1 MQKSDLENLKSIVK
15 PFLKDKK
22 LILDAKSPSYETLS
36 EQLSIFLEEISFNR
50 KAIHPAYDPI
60 FSHLLA
66 YAQLDTNRC
75 FKNYSRDYAKRFTEK
90 FFKESLLNQNNHKE
104 IYEEKFIRLIK
115 KNGKINLTANKII
128 NSEGIFK
135 NKILIDKSFI
145 EFLSNKTI
153 QLIIKK
159 TTISD
164 PSIEK
169 IFTEVRKII
178 LEAAIKDKELIN
190 NNNVQN
196 FSLSL
201 ATNCFFNEYSWFE
214 AREENEN
221 IEILEEDI
229 YQKMSKNKKIIPA
242 EIFILGAYKPLYEF
256 PKIQKGILKFE
267 HPIIKEQISNFLI
280 EESCI
285 DKIKTIAP
293 IKNKIS
299 LRVKNQY
306 EKYPY
311 PRWNSH
317 NRKNE
322 KGKYIN
328 YIKKITSP
336 ELIEKDIKKIL
347 IAGCGTGR
355 HPINIALMDPSIDI
369 YALDLSKKSLAYGYR
384 KSKEMNISNIRWM
397 HGDILHLKSIK
408 DNFDVIESIGV
419 LHHMENPKQAFDIL
433 TDILNPNGLLRIG
446 LYAKSYRSRLKPVK
460 EFLKKNKI
468 SKDLKS
474 IQKAR
479 RLISKS
485 SNKEIMGNAINIL
498 DFYSSSSFID
508 LLMHEQELDF
518 EINDLIKMYE
528 KDYNFLGFLLNPL
541 HKQLFETTLK
551 KIKVTENELENWKLI
566 EKIEKGFF
574 SNMYQFTLQ
583 KK

>member
-115 KNGKINLTANKII
+115 ENGKINLTANKII